1 MSWSVSRFTEN
12 KPQSH
17 LFMPENII
25 KVKDSESRLKAIIDT
40 AVDGIIT
47 IDSRGTI
54 ETLNPA
60 AAKLFGYD
68 EEELIGKNVKILMP
82 EPDKSSHDRYIENY
96 HRTGE
101 GQIIG
106 KGREVIGKKK
116 DGTTFPFLLSISE
129 VQLSGRKI
137 FTGIIHDISELAKM
151 KDALKKEMELNELK
165 SRFVTMASH
174 EFRTPLSAILSSVSL
189 ISKYN
194 DPKDEEKRTKHINRI
209 KSSVANLTGILNDFL
224 SLSRLEEGQEMN
236 NPEEFD
242 IKELADDVMEEISSI
257 LKEKQLIEYNHFGTT
272 SVLILDK
279 NIIKNIFINL
289 LSNASK
295 YSAEGKKI
303 LLTTSIY
310 DKHID
315 IVIKDEG
322 IGIPDEDKPH
332 LFNRFFRAHNTQN
345 IQGTGL
351 GLNIVKKYTTLLD
364 GEVNFISELNKG
376 TTFTITI
383 PFLKQ

>member
-1 MSWSVSRFTEN
+1 
-12 KPQSH
+12 
-17 LFMPENII
+17 MPENNI
-25 KVKDSESRLKAIIDT
+25 KDSESRLKAIIDT

-47 IDSRGTI
+47 IDSKGTI

-60 AAKLFGYD
+60 AARLFGYN
-68 EEELIGKNVKILMP
+68 EEELIGENIKILMP
-82 EPDKSSHDRYIENY
+82 EPDRSGHDQYIKNY
-96 HRTGE
+96 HNTGD
-101 GQIIG
+101 GKIIG
-106 KGREVIGKKK
+106 KGRDVIGKKK

-129 VQLSGRKI
+129 VQLYGRKI
-137 FTGIIHDISELAKM
+137 FTGIIHDISELAKV

-224 SLSRLEEGQEMN
+224 SLSRLEEGKEMN
-236 NPEEFD
+236 TLEKFD
-242 IKELADDVMEEISSI
+242 IKELSDETIEEISPI
-257 LKEKQLIEYNHFGTT
+257 LKEQQFIQYNHFGET
-272 SVLILDK
+272 SFLVLDK
-279 NIIKNIFINL
+279 NIIKTIFINL

-295 YSAEGKKI
+295 YSAEGMKI
-303 LLTTSIY
+303 IFTTSIY
-310 DKHID
+310 ESHFD
-315 IVIKDEG
+315 IVVKDEG
-322 IGIPDEDKPH
+322 IGIPDEDKIH
-332 LFNRFFRAHNTQN
+332 LFSRFYRANNTQN

-351 GLNIVKKYTTLLD
+351 GLNIVKKYVDLLE
-364 GEVNFISELNKG
+364 GKINFISELNKG

-383 PFLKQ
+383 PFLTK

>member
-1 MSWSVSRFTEN
+1 
-12 KPQSH
+12 
-17 LFMPENII
+17 MPENII
-25 KVKDSESRLKAIIDT
+25 KDSESRLKAIIDT

-47 IDSRGTI
+47 IDSQGTI

-60 AAKLFGYD
+60 AARLFGYE
-68 EEELIGKNVKILMP
+68 EEELIGKNIKILMP
-82 EPDKSSHDRYIENY
+82 EPDKSNHDKYIENY

-106 KGREVIGKKK
+106 KGRDVIGKKK
-116 DGTTFPFLLSISE
+116 DGSTFPFLLSISE

-137 FTGIIHDISELAKM
+137 FTGIIHDISELEKM

-165 SRFVTMASH
+165 SRFVTMTSH

-194 DPKDEEKRTKHINRI
+194 DPKDEEKRIKHINRI

-224 SLSRLEEGQEMN
+224 SLSRLEEGREMN
-236 NPEEFD
+236 TPEEFD
-242 IKELADDVMEEISSI
+242 IKELSDDVMEEISSI

-272 SVLILDK
+272 SLLTLDK

-303 LLTTSIY
+303 LFTTSIY
-310 DKHID
+310 DNHLD

-351 GLNIVKKYTTLLD
+351 GLNIVEKYVTLLN

-383 PFLKQ
+383 PFLNQ

>member
-1 MSWSVSRFTEN
+1 
-12 KPQSH
+12 
-17 LFMPENII
+17 MPENIF
-25 KVKDSESRLKAIIDT
+25 KDSESKLKAIIDT

-47 IDSRGTI
+47 IDGRGII

-60 AAKLFGYD
+60 AARLFGYT
-68 EEELIGKNVKILMP
+68 EEELRGQNVKILMP
-82 EPDKSSHDRYIENY
+82 EPDRSGHDQYIKNY
-96 HRTGE
+96 HNTGE

-116 DGTTFPFLLSISE
+116 DGSTFPFLLSISE

-137 FTGIIHDISELAKM
+137 FTGIIHDISELAKV

-224 SLSRLEEGQEMN
+224 SLSRLEEGRVMN
-236 NPEEFD
+236 TPAEFD
-242 IKELADDVMEEISSI
+242 IRELSDEALEEISPV
-257 LKEKQLIEYNHFGTT
+257 LKEQQVIDYNHFGET
-272 SVLILDK
+272 SLLELDK
-279 NIIKNIFINL
+279 NIIKNILINL

-295 YSAEGKKI
+295 YSGEGKKI
-303 LLTTSIY
+303 FFTTSII
-310 DKHID
+310 DHNLD
-315 IVIKDEG
+315 IVVKDEG
-322 IGIPDEDKPH
+322 IGIPEEDKPY
-332 LFNRFFRAHNTQN
+332 LFSRFFRAHNTQN

-351 GLNIVKKYTTLLD
+351 GLNIVKKYVDLLD
-364 GEVNFISELNKG
+364 GKINFISELNKG

-383 PFLKQ
+383 PFSK